1 MACFITF
8 EGIEGCGKTTQ
19 LRLLARTLDGRG
31 HDVVVTREPG
41 GCPIADQIR
50 GILLDAENRAMAP
63 VTELLLYAAARA
75 QHMTEVV
82 VPSLAA
88 GRIVLCDRFTD
99 ATIAYQGFGR
109 GLDRATIDELNRLA
123 TGNAMPG
130 HNRSRGLPCRDRARP
145 RHGPDQ
151 QCRGRPGRALRAG
164 IAPVSPEGAR
174 WLPHAW
180 RSRRRRGSSSSTA
193 PEASR
198 RRKPPLRQPFFPGW
212 PRVGSRC
219 PTPTSWDRTIAW
231 RCSGAPSAK
240 GKTAHAYLFEG
251 IEGCGKKKTALAFIE
266 AVFCGRDEGC
276 GQLPV
281 LPQNRRSS
289 STRTC
294 I

>member
-75 QHMTEVV
+75 QHMAEVV

-123 TGNAMPG
+123 TGNACPDITVLVDCPVEV
-130 HNRSRGLPCRDRARP
+130 GL
-145 RHGPDQ
+145 
-151 QCRGRPGRALRAG
+151 GRAMDRINSSA
-164 IAPVSPEGAR
+164 GAR
-174 WLPHAW
+174 EERFELESLQFHRKVRDGYLRLAEKAPERFIVIDGSGSIEETESAIAAALLPRLAG
-180 RSRRRRGSSSSTA
+180 RGS
-193 PEASR
+193 
-198 RRKPPLRQPFFPGW
+198 
-212 PRVGSRC
+212 
-219 PTPTSWDRTIAW
+219 
-231 RCSGAPSAK
+231 
-240 GKTAHAYLFEG
+240 
-251 IEGCGKKKTALAFIE
+251 
-266 AVFCGRDEGC
+266 
-276 GQLPV
+276 
-281 LPQNRRSS
+281 
-289 STRTC
+289 
-294 I
+294 